1 MAETNRRC
9 DGLEKVT
16 PLGMALFGIL
26 DFWGFVASNKVKYL
40 NPTRDQ
46 TTSMW
51 QEAGKQLVSAGY
63 NPVLY

>member
-1 MAETNRRC
+1 
-9 DGLEKVT
+9 
-16 PLGMALFGIL
+16 MALFGIL